1 MVLLTSSAISVAISS
16 AIVFL
21 FTFLLFLSGY
31 VLQQQTVRSL
41 QEALQAPI
49 EVRVQL
55 PPGYRRESERPA
67 DVLLAV
73 AEGQDVVA
81 EQPDS
86 LENGVNV
93 PGQTVEIVL
102 ERTIQSDPQA
112 PSDDTSKEPT
122 PQQLWHAQID
132 KLSNQQQS
140 IITTQQPQI
149 RINPSPSMYGN
160 NIEMRLAYVLSLPNP
175 SDLCSALLFT
185 KWHREFSA
193 YPASQFNIIYL
204 YPSNWETTPNNAVY
218 KDALRLLIESEH
230 KYSVLLHPVQI
241 SKVWTGIDVESQL
254 LSELARNPW
263 TYDRVMYV
271 RSPGI
276 LIDAARLDD
285 TVVSSYMTP
294 NIVKTQWTKLKAPVR
309 RGAAT
314 SLRPDVLLFA
324 QGRGLM
330 IPTAGPARSVTSRAD
345 GVREIGREVETRDD
359 GPAKDTAYV
368 LFEEDQLVRR
378 RKEKGGHDDL
388 LGRFER
394 ERQVVCEGTLLL
406 SS

>member
-1 MVLLTSSAISVAISS
+1 MVLLTSSAISVVISG

-55 PPGYRRESERPA
+55 PPGYQRNFKSAE

-73 AEGQDVVA
+73 AEEQDVVV
-81 EQPDS
+81 EQPEPLDD
-86 LENGVNV
+86 GGK
-93 PGQTVEIVL
+93 PTGQTVEIVL
-102 ERTIQSDPQA
+102 EQTTQPDLQPSSDEV
-112 PSDDTSKEPT
+112 SKEPT

-132 KLSNQQQS
+132 KSSNQQQP
-140 IITTQQPQI
+140 IATQQPQI
-149 RINPSPSMYGN
+149 RIDPSPFTTGN
-160 NIEMRLAYVLSLPNP
+160 NIEMRLAYVLSLPSP

-185 KWHREFSA
+185 KWHRENSA
-193 YPASQFNIIYL
+193 HPASQFNIIYL
-204 YPSNWETTPNNAVY
+204 YPSNWETSPNNAVY

-263 TYDRVMYV
+263 IYDRVMYL

-285 TVVSSYMTP
+285 AVVSSYMTP
-294 NIVKTQWTKLKAPVR
+294 GIVKMQWTKLKAPVR
-309 RGAAT
+309 RSAAT

-330 IPTAGPARSVTSRAD
+330 VPAAGSARSVAARAD
-345 GVREIGREVETRDD
+345 SARDD
-359 GPAKDTAYV
+359 GYGEEMKDDWTARDAAYV
-368 LFEEDQLVRR
+368 LFEEDDLILR
-378 RKEKGGHDDL
+378 RKEKIARDDL
-388 LGRFER
+388 TTRFER
-394 ERQVVCEGTLLL
+394 ERQAICEGTLLL
-406 SS
+406 S